1 MNHALLTELQ
11 GQLAYPS
18 VTLLLTTHPGS
29 STSSQDHLA
38 LKQMADRADAR
49 LVGDVSDET
58 RRAVVGSL
66 RELIELSV
74 DEPASRAVAV
84 FASPSYSAVV
94 RLDEEVR
101 DRVVVDNTFATRD
114 LVADAQRTALFR
126 VITVSD
132 RTSRLLVGNR
142 SRLVEEKN
150 DRWPLH
156 RDGDQSQETWL
167 RTVLAAITAEGT
179 SHAVPTV
186 VAGTQRVTRDIVN
199 APGLET
205 VGIVRGNHDR
215 TGWVDLHTEAWPL
228 VCDWLRG
235 GDANAVGRLEAARGA
250 RRYAGGID
258 EVWDLA
264 RDGRVELLVV
274 ERSFEYPARLH
285 DGHLVAAADV
295 ETPDVIDDAVDELI
309 ELVLSQRGYAAI
321 VDDEVLADHHRV
333 AAVLRY

>member
-11 GQLAYPS
+11 GQVDYPS
-18 VTLLLTTHPGS
+18 ITLLLTTHPGS
-29 STSSQDHLA
+29 STSSQDHVA
-38 LKQMADRADAR
+38 LKQLADRAEER
-49 LVGDVSDET
+49 LIGDVPDET
-58 RRAVVGSL
+58 RHAVVGSI
-66 RELIELSV
+66 RELIESSV
-74 DEPASRAVAV
+74 HEPTTRSVAV

-101 DRVVVDNTFATRD
+101 DRVVIDNTFATRD

-132 RTSRLLVGNR
+132 RTSRLLIGNR
-142 SRLVEEKN
+142 TRLVEERN

-156 RDGDQSQETWL
+156 RDGDQAQETWS
-167 RTVLAAITAEGT
+167 RTVLAAITAEGA
-179 SHAVPTV
+179 SHVVPTV
-186 VAGTQRVTRDIVN
+186 VAGTQRVARDILN

-205 VGIVRGNHDR
+205 VGLVRGNHDR

-235 GDANAVGRLEAARGA
+235 GDTHAVDRLEAARGA

-264 RDGRVELLVV
+264 NDGRVELLVV
-274 ERSFEYPARLH
+274 ERSYEYPARLR
-285 DGHLVAAADV
+285 DGHLVAADDV

-309 ELVLSQRGYAAI
+309 ELVLQQRGRATI
-321 VDDEVLADHHRV
+321 VDDEVLADHDRV